1 MIKPVNLFALSSI
14 NDVHIIKDSIKY
26 LSSTAKDNEIEIIN
40 HLCNNLRA
48 MNCNVNLLN
57 DMYIGFNIPQISKEF
72 DLLRIGDSIINIELK
87 SQFVNKVERQL
98 KRNLYYLRFLGKPI
112 KLFTYCAKENKLW
125 SLSSGD
131 ELVESSFNDLVDEL
145 SKQENIFNGEIEKLF
160 NPSDYLISPFNST
173 HKFLKGEYFLTSHQE
188 EISDQIFDVLEKA
201 EGCVISIEGKAGT
214 GKTLLLYNIANCLR
228 QRSKKIMMYHVGLLN
243 GGHIELNNNGWD
255 IKPIKSLS
263 ENELIRQSPDVILVD
278 EAQRLDINQFQSF
291 YKFTKKYNIHC
302 IFCHDENQT
311 LRDYESNNKISNRI
325 KNIAAYK
332 FNLTEKIRTNK
343 DLSEFIN
350 LVFGRK
356 DHKITRCNKAR
367 LTYFDSIAEAAQYI
381 NYKTDNGYDYI
392 SHTPAIPKFRMPSK
406 YDRLLHINESGTAHS
421 VIGQEFD
428 NVIAVIDDTFFYDEH
443 GDLLSHGLPNNVYS
457 RNKMFF
463 QAVTRVRNRLEIV
476 VIDNIEVYKR
486 ILDNLL

>member
-243 GGHIELNNNGWD
+243 GGHIELNNN
-255 IKPIKSLS
+255 L
-263 ENELIRQSPDVILVD
+263 
-278 EAQRLDINQFQSF
+278 
-291 YKFTKKYNIHC
+291 KK
-302 IFCHDENQT
+302 
-311 LRDYESNNKISNRI
+311 L
-325 KNIAAYK
+325 
-332 FNLTEKIRTNK
+332 
-343 DLSEFIN
+343 
-350 LVFGRK
+350 
-356 DHKITRCNKAR
+356 
-367 LTYFDSIAEAAQYI
+367 
-381 NYKTDNGYDYI
+381 
-392 SHTPAIPKFRMPSK
+392 
-406 YDRLLHINESGTAHS
+406 
-421 VIGQEFD
+421 
-428 NVIAVIDDTFFYDEH
+428 
-443 GDLLSHGLPNNVYS
+443 
-457 RNKMFF
+457 
-463 QAVTRVRNRLEIV
+463 
-476 VIDNIEVYKR
+476 
-486 ILDNLL
+486 